1 MDAVQLVIQMC
12 KDSKIPISKL
22 ERDLGF
28 SNGYI
33 KKLKNGKIPV
43 DRLKDI
49 CDYLNIDIGSILE
62 IKRKTYDNGYYMDEE
77 TIREAQEMFMDPDMK
92 SLYHMKQTMD
102 PKRFKTY
109 MDLIKAQYKL
119 EHQEE

>member
-12 KDSKIPISKL
+12 KDRKIPISKL
-22 ERDLGF
+22 ERDLDF
-28 SNGYI
+28 ANGYI
-33 KKLKNGKIPV
+33 RKLKNGKIPI
-43 DRLKDI
+43 DRLKKI
-49 CDYLNIDIGSILE
+49 CDYLNIDIDSMLG
-62 IKRKTYDNGYYMDEE
+62 IKRKEYDSGYYMDEE
-77 TIREAQEMFMDPDMK
+77 TAKEAQEMFSDQDMK

-119 EHQEE
+119 EHPEE

>member
-12 KDSKIPISKL
+12 KDRKIPISKL
-22 ERDLGF
+22 ERDLDF
-28 SNGYI
+28 ANGYI
-33 KKLKNGKIPV
+33 RKLKNGKIPI
-43 DRLKDI
+43 DRLQKI
-49 CDYLNIDIGSILE
+49 CDYLNIDIGSMLD
-62 IKRKTYDNGYYMDEE
+62 IKRKEYDSDYYMDEE
-77 TIREAQEMFMDPDMK
+77 TAKEAQEMFLDPDMK

-119 EHQEE
+119 EHPEE